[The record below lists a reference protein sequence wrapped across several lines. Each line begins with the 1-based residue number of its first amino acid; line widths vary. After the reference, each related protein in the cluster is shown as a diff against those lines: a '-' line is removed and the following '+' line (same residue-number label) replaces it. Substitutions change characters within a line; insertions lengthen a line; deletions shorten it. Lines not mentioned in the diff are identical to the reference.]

1 MKLGSRPG
9 CPRPTSSTSSSPG
22 TWSGATSTRDSA
34 RIHRVAG
41 AHTMGLNTAIGIDK
55 VMIGMITA
63 EPTWACSATE
73 GRIHLDG
80 LAV

>member
-1 MKLGSRPG
+1 
-9 CPRPTSSTSSSPG
+9 
-22 TWSGATSTRDSA
+22 
-34 RIHRVAG
+34 
-41 AHTMGLNTAIGIDK
+41 MGLNTAIGIDK